1 MCNPIFAMVTGT
13 KDPDKYESV
22 DATRIKRYTAYYIRK
37 NRSKPLLTFVKNA
50 KVPIEHFFNDHT
62 WCDSLWY
69 WSKKIEDKKNRVSL
83 IEEKGMTVYLT
94 NLNTLEKI
102 I

>member
-1 MCNPIFAMVTGT
+1 M
-13 KDPDKYESV
+13 
-22 DATRIKRYTAYYIRK
+22 
-37 NRSKPLLTFVKNA
+37 KPLLTFVNNA
-50 KVPIEHFFNDHT
+50 KAPIEHLFNDHT